1 MNITAFTLVALF
13 SGSGALAS
21 TQEPVYDCVAPQFP
35 AYSTS
40 NEGVRR
46 VEKLVREWRACNVER
61 AALIDAARL
70 VRLNEDVDLKLEKWI
85 IATRGYASG
94 QLDHQTTLTRIER
107 DKLDYALW
115 LQNAHRVVYKAER
128 R

>member
-1 MNITAFTLVALF
+1 MITKVLTLAALF
-13 SGSGALAS
+13 ATAGAFAS
-21 TQEPVYDCVAPQFP
+21 TEEPVYDCVAPEIP
-35 AYSTS
+35 GYSTS

-70 VRLNEDVDLKLEKWI
+70 VKLNEDVDLKLEKWLL
-85 IATRGYASG
+85 ATRGYASG
-94 QLDHQTTLTRIER
+94 QIEHQTTLTRIER

-115 LQNAHRVVYKAER
+115 LQNAHRVVYKAAR

>member
-1 MNITAFTLVALF
+1 MITKVLTLAALF
-13 SGSGALAS
+13 ASAGAFAS
-21 TQEPVYDCVAPQFP
+21 AEEPVYDCVAPEFP
-35 AYSTS
+35 GYSTS

-61 AALIDAARL
+61 AALIDAAKL
-70 VRLNEDVDLKLEKWI
+70 VKLNEDVDLKLEKWLL
-85 IATRGYASG
+85 ATRGYVSG
-94 QLDHQTTLTRIER
+94 QVEHQTMLTRIER

-115 LQNAHRVVYKAER
+115 LQNAHRVVYKAAR